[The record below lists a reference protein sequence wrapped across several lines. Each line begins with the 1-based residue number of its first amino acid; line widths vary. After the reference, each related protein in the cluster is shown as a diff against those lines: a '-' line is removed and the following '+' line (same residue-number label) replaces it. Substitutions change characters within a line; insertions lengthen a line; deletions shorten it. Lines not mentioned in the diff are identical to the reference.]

1 MLTST
6 IDVMRGDI
14 ADETLFKKVLWRV
27 LPFLLICYFFAYLDR
42 VNVAFAKLQMAEQ
55 LRFSDVVYG
64 LGAGIFFIGYCLFEI
79 PSNLILERVGARR
92 WIARIMIAWGLVSVA
107 TIFVTGEASFYTAR
121 VLLGIA
127 EAGFFPGI
135 VLYLTYWIP
144 ASERARCGALF
155 MMAAPVAF
163 IVGAP
168 VSDAL
173 LR

>member
-6 IDVMRGDI
+6 TDVMQGDI

-64 LGAGIFFIGYCLFEI
+64 LGAGIFFIGYFIFEI

-92 WIARIMIAWGLVSVA
+92 WIARIMITWGVLSPAWPLSHPRTSFTSCASCWVSRRQASSRAYCCISATGSRTRSGVA
-107 TIFVTGEASFYTAR
+107 LS
-121 VLLGIA
+121 
-127 EAGFFPGI
+127 
-135 VLYLTYWIP
+135 
-144 ASERARCGALF
+144 LF
-155 MMAAPVAF
+155 
-163 IVGAP
+163 
-168 VSDAL
+168 
-173 LR
+173 